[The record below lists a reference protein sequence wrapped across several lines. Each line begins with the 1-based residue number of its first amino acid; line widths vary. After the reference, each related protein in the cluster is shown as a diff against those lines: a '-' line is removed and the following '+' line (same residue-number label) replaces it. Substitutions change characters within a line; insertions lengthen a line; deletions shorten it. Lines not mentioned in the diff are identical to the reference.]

1 MDKLTNIKVFSVTA
15 KFKSLARAAEKL
27 NLSASSV
34 SKHISALENH
44 LGVRLMN
51 RTTRKVSITDI
62 GEAYLD
68 KVNKIISDIEEAEN
82 MINATQKTPRGL
94 LRIAAPSLFGSRHIA
109 PHLPEFLEKYK
120 KLNIELI
127 TYDDQIDI
135 IKDSIDIAII
145 LTKLD
150 DSSLIA
156 KKIAPGS
163 RTIVASPEYIKI
175 NGEPETPDDLSAH
188 KLVTYLGRSAYN
200 DWHFNINGKKKV
212 LHAQGSLSLSNGEL
226 ILRSVLNGGG
236 ITMLS
241 RHITGRQIREGKL
254 KLLLDN
260 YVEEVNPIYAVYPS
274 NKLLQPKI
282 KIFINYLIGL
292 YSPNPYW
299 MEGNNVNIEA
309 RKRALI

>member
-1 MDKLTNIKVFSVTA
+1 MDKLTNIKVFSETA
-15 KFKSLARAAEKL
+15 KSKSLARAAEKL

-62 GEAYLD
+62 GAAYLE
-68 KVNKIISDIEEAEN
+68 KANKIIQDIEDAEN
-82 MINATQKTPRGL
+82 MINASQKSPRGL

-109 PHLPEFLEKYK
+109 PHLPKFLDRHKN
-120 KLNIELI
+120 LNIELI

-135 IKDSIDIAII
+135 IRDSIDIAII

-156 KKIAPGS
+156 KKIAPGN
-163 RTIVASPEYIKI
+163 RTIVASPKYINKY
-175 NGEPETPDDLSAH
+175 GEPKNPDDLSSH
-188 KLVTYLGRSAYN
+188 KLVTYLGRSQYN
-200 DWHFNINGKKKV
+200 DWHFKVNGKSKV

-226 ILRSVLNGGG
+226 ILRAVLNNGG

-241 RHITGRQIREGKL
+241 RHITGKQIREGNL
-254 KLLLDN
+254 KLLLEDF
-260 YVEEVNPIYAVYPS
+260 VEEVNPIYAVYPS
-274 NKLLQPKI
+274 NKLVQPKI
-282 KIFINYLIGL
+282 KLFINYLIEL
-292 YSPNPYW
+292 YSPKPYW
-299 MEGNNVNIEA
+299 MVGNNVNIEA